1 MIVVQKSKTSLYWD
15 LFFSLWGKMLSIQD
29 LTINKPPLIRKPR
42 SYLTPNMY
50 VQCAWSKCSPA
61 SELLLL
67 MDILGTMLI
76 HLPRQVHPN
85 LTSRHVTFDAA
96 AHWKYPDCRMFRA
109 KDRHTIDFFFFPFS
123 ESSKVRK
130 ETRRFSWG
138 KDGRHSKREKPMMLL
153 THRDRHAHWAARGSG
168 VKEGFHLFYLLCLLF
183 LGYTEHVPLFFF
195 FPPFSLL
202 QRGKDLNRPWP

>member
-1 MIVVQKSKTSLYWD
+1 MIVVQKSKTLLYWD

-50 VQCAWSKCSPA
+50 VQCAWSKCSLA

-96 AHWKYPDCRMFRA
+96 VHWKYPDCRMFRA
-109 KDRHTIDFFFFPFS
+109 KDRHTIDFFFFSLFW
-123 ESSKVRK
+123 EQQGEKRDK
-130 ETRRFSWG
+130 EIQLGERWETF
-138 KDGRHSKREKPMMLL
+138 
-153 THRDRHAHWAARGSG
+153 
-168 VKEGFHLFYLLCLLF
+168 KEGEANDAAHAS
-183 LGYTEHVPLFFF
+183 GSPRPLSSPGLWSEGRISSVLSPLSSFFRLHRARPPFFF
-195 FPPFSLL
+195 FPPLFPASAR
-202 QRGKDLNRPWP
+202 QRS